1 MGQLRFSKFLS
12 RSFLFVFAGIGAM
25 WFVKNKPFLS
35 LNTQHKSEEAV
46 YQFND
51 EIVLD
56 ETKKDPSFE
65 VDRVRLLFSKGPDK
79 LPIVETVTYS
89 SRVPWLK
96 GRPAWLADYASYFN
110 TSRHFI
116 ARSLNGKNDY
126 VSQKV
131 SIGDRFNVFKKNLSL
146 EFHLKINLS
155 TAKMQFFY
163 KNLDS
168 QEEVLLKTYPVGLG
182 RVDPNSPSGC
192 LTPVGKF
199 KLGSKVAIYTP
210 GVTGFFQNRKIEM
223 MEVFGTRW
231 LPFDEEI
238 EGCSDAAKGYGIHGV
253 PCHFDAQNGNISEER
268 ALIGDYSSDGCI
280 RMAKDHIEELFS
292 IVITKPTIVEI
303 VRGTTE

>member
-1 MGQLRFSKFLS
+1 VGQLRFSKFLS
-12 RSFLFVFAGIGAM
+12 RSFFLVFAGIGAM
-25 WFVKNKPFLS
+25 WFVKNKPYLA
-35 LNTQHKSEEAV
+35 LNTEHRGEEAV
-46 YQFND
+46 YQVAQEVSSED
-51 EIVLD
+51 G
-56 ETKKDPSFE
+56 KKDPTQE
-65 VDRVRLLFSKGPDK
+65 IDRVKQLFSKGPDK

-155 TAKMQFFY
+155 TAKMQLFY

-168 QEEVLLKTYPVGLG
+168 GEEVLLKTYPVGLG

-199 KLGSKVAIYTP
+199 KLGGKVAIYTP

-253 PCHFDAQNGNISEER
+253 PCHYDAATGAINEEKT
-268 ALIGDYSSDGCI
+268 LIGDYSSDGCI
-280 RMAKDHIEELFS
+280 RMAKEHVEELFS
-292 IVITKPTIVEI
+292 VVITKPTIVEI
-303 VRGTTE
+303 TRGTTE

>member
-1 MGQLRFSKFLS
+1 MRFSKFLS
-12 RSFLFVFAGIGAM
+12 RSFFFVFAGIGAM

-35 LNTQHKSEEAV
+35 LNTQDKSKEAV
-46 YQFND
+46 YQSIEEVALED
-51 EIVLD
+51 
-56 ETKKDPSFE
+56 TKKDPSLE
-65 VDRVRLLFSKGPDK
+65 VDRVRMLFSKGPDK

-89 SRVPWLK
+89 SRVAWLK

-126 VSQKV
+126 VNQKV

-182 RVDPNSPSGC
+182 RVDPHSPSGC

-238 EGCSDAAKGYGIHGV
+238 EGCSDGAKGYGIHGV
-253 PCHFDAQNGNISEER
+253 PCHFDQQSGQTTEEKS
-268 ALIGDYSSDGCI
+268 LIGDYSSDGCI
-280 RMAKDHIEELFS
+280 RMAKEHIEELFS

-303 VRGTTE
+303 IRGTTE